1 MHKEIKDWLS
11 GPRNYTE
18 GVALYDKYGFN
29 KNLKMNFNKMNPATM
44 MPTLVYELAKLVGL
58 TEAQANA
65 LPRTAAKP
73 APAKQEPQQPT
84 QEHTLEDMIL
94 ELAVKLKVSVD
105 EIFEQQ
111 LENEEM
117 QSTLDELAQKY
128 QEVPET
134 TKKVIRF
141 REKYPFLKSP
151 DCPNEL
157 KIMVSDMFA
166 AYDVYREAYAKL
178 DDKNS
183 QDENFKLAK
192 DVVENYLQNKAM
204 WDELDHYKENGTVLG
219 EHPIFETLKL
229 RDEIAGLSDLDLPK
243 KLSNARSNI
252 TKAKNAIAAA
262 KDDEA
267 KAAADERLAK
277 WETTETELLAE
288 IERRKK

>member
-1 MHKEIKDWLS
+1 MQKEIKDWLS

-18 GVALYDKYGFN
+18 GVVLYEKYGFN

-44 MPTLVYELAKLVGL
+44 MQTLVYELAKLVGL

-94 ELAVKLKVSVD
+94 ELAAKLKVSVD
-105 EIFEQQ
+105 EVFEQQ

-117 QSTLDELAQKY
+117 QSTLDELKEKY

-134 TKKVIRF
+134 TKQVIRF

-151 DCPNEL
+151 NCPDEL
-157 KIMVSDMFA
+157 KILTADMFA
-166 AYDVYREAYAKL
+166 AYDAYREAYAKL

-183 QDENFKLAK
+183 QDENFKLAQE
-192 DVVENYLQNKAM
+192 VVEKYLQNRAM
-204 WDELDHYKENGTVLG
+204 WAELDHYKEHNAILG

-229 RDEIAGLSDLDLPK
+229 REEIAGLSDLDLPK
-243 KLSNARSNI
+243 KLANAKSNI

-262 KDDEA
+262 KDEKA
-267 KAAADERLAK
+267 KATADERLAK
-277 WETTETELLAE
+277 WETTKAELLAE